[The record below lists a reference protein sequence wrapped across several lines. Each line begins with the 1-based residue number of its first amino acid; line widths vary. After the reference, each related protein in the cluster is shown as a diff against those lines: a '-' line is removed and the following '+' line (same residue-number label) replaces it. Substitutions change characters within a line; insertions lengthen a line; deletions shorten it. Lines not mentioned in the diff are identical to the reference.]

1 MLKNIQ
7 INTMKDLKKAVIE
20 LGYLNETIK
29 LLPRDNKDESYYVI
43 YQKDDSGTKEL
54 KKFPFTDADSS
65 KEARKKAEQVAK
77 SMRSS
82 NTDSK
87 ITNPIGLVNPKG
99 ITTNESVEGMED
111 KELDVVGTDNRDTST
126 TRLDLSNGSYI
137 EVNPV
142 ELMGDAV
149 DNTDDPEIIKQF
161 KDFVLNNL
169 Y

>member
-1 MLKNIQ
+1 MLNNMKN
-7 INTMKDLKKAVIE
+7 LKKAVIE
-20 LGYLNETIK
+20 LGYLNEIIK
-29 LLPRDNKDESYYVI
+29 LLPRDNEDESYYVI
-43 YQKDDSGTKEL
+43 YQVIEGDPNTKEL

-65 KEARKKAEQVAK
+65 KKAREQAERVAK
-77 SMRSS
+77 SMRSG

-126 TRLDLSNGSYI
+126 TRLNLSNGSYI

-149 DNTDDPEIIKQF
+149 ENTDDPEIIKQF
-161 KDFVLNNL
+161 KEFVLNNL